1 MNKRILCCLIFS
13 ILFCIS
19 SECYARKNDSPIG
32 DALGKIV
39 VGIFKIIKKDYERDP
54 EKYHDMAREGAK
66 KAYDYFTEDSKEAPK
81 IQLKNIEIK
90 QLNQDILDL
99 IPEDTD
105 CIIHLNASKIL
116 AMPEVQKQI
125 TEEFAQQPEQKKNYE
140 ELKAKSGFDPL
151 KDLNNIT
158 IFSSGKTIDGQDTIG
173 GALIKGKFD
182 VKKIVKVIQEDK
194 EASKDVDVKTIDSYY
209 CIVPKNSKDGY
220 GMFLDNQYIV
230 LGSNAGVDAVKA
242 VANGKA
248 KPIKHSVFK
257 QINSNATISGAGILP
272 QAFKDKCT
280 QNPNAAALANIN
292 TFYFDFNNDDNMIL
306 NLNAE
311 VDKVYN
317 VNNVMTQVNGYIAMI
332 KMFANQVGPEIGE
345 AANMITST
353 NNGTTIKLN
362 LDIPAAKVAEIKA
375 KLQERAKQMQ
385 ESSNGARQ

>member
-1 MNKRILCCLIFS
+1 MNKRILFCLIFS
-13 ILFCIS
+13 MLFCIS
-19 SECYARKNDSPIG
+19 SDCYARKNDSPIG

-54 EKYHDMAREGAK
+54 EKYRELAREGAK

-105 CIIHLNASKIL
+105 CIVHINASKIL
-116 AMPEVQKQI
+116 AVPEVQKQI
-125 TEEFAQQPEQKKNYE
+125 TEEFEKQPEQKKVYE
-140 ELKAKSGFDPL
+140 ELKSKSGFDPL
-151 KDLNNIT
+151 KDLSNIT
-158 IFSSGKTIDGQDTIG
+158 LFSSGKAFDGQETIG
-173 GALIKGKFD
+173 GFLIKGNFD
-182 VKKIVKVIQEDK
+182 VKKIVKVIQDDE
-194 EASKDVDVKTIDSYY
+194 EASKGVDVKTVDGYY
-209 CIVPKNSKDGY
+209 CIVPQNNKDGY
-220 GMFLDNQYIV
+220 GMFLDNQYAV
-230 LGSNAGVDAVKA
+230 LGSQLGVNAVKA

-248 KPIKHSVFK
+248 KPVKHSVFK

-311 VDKVYN
+311 VDKANN
-317 VNNVMTQVNGYIAMI
+317 VNDVLTQVNGYIAMI
-332 KMFANQVGPEIGE
+332 KMFAGQIGPEMAE
-345 AANMITST
+345 AANMITVT

-362 LDIPAAKVAEIKA
+362 LNIPAAKVAEIKA

>member
-90 QLNQDILDL
+90 PLGRDILDL